1 MIYKEYFDLTEEYK
15 GQYGPETA
23 LVLLQVGSFY
33 EMYGLKLNDELI
45 GSNLARAAAQCCL
58 KIADKKDR
66 YEWKGK
72 LYPVVMAGFG
82 EASLDKYLPVLV
94 DAGFSVAVYI
104 QEDDM
109 VKRGAKKRVFYGV
122 FSAGTFLS
130 ETVPNSSNHIMVVW
144 VKSFRSLSGVL
155 RYVCS
160 FATIDVVSGASYLY
174 EYTVPAPHMMVPE
187 PFDELER
194 AVASFQPKEMILI
207 TDLDPV
213 PVRQFIGA
221 HTSSIVHVRTMDD
234 EKVAKLLKP
243 GYVEAVLEKQ
253 FGESSIE
260 HICIEFQQNEYATM
274 AFCYLLDFLHQHSPH
289 WTEQI
294 QLPKFTSSGNRLVL
308 GNHTLKQLNILGNHS
323 NESKINHCN
332 SNDNQYN
339 SNDNHCNSLLQFLD
353 HTVGPMGKQ
362 AFQQVLLNPKMED
375 LTIEYD
381 AIEHVLNAEE
391 TLIPDMRRSLGSIR
405 HLERIL
411 RYSVHGRGTPLQIGH
426 LIQGVQQFLRLVSDH
441 PVLELVYPDGW
452 LSQSIQ
458 WGQRFEKEIHELLEL
473 DPQNEYGLKKGLD
486 PDLDSLQEECA
497 GVRVDLMDLQTQ
509 MNMLLGQDNYVKWH
523 ETAKMGSSFQ
533 ITAVRGKALQKVL
546 SGVPDGRFVV
556 GKHSIPYSEIRVV
569 AATGSDQIQSGTVST
584 CFRRLESLEQRV
596 EELQQ
601 EVWKS
606 RILVWIVRTWMNP
619 LTQICGSIKRL
630 DILQSKAWISRKY
643 CYCRPSMSDSL
654 EAIGLRHP
662 LIEQIQTKEI
672 YVSNDIRLND
682 ANLGIL
688 LYGTNAVGKTSLIK
702 SVGLAVIMAQAG
714 FYVAASEFRF
724 RPYRAIYSRILGNDD
739 LFRGMSTFV
748 VEMSELRTILVEAGP
763 DVLVLGDE
771 VCSGTETESALSIM
785 MASLRHLVD
794 SKAHFLFATHFHE
807 LASLD
812 EMEELGGRISLQ
824 HLDVRFDP
832 LTGGL
837 VYDRHLKPGPGPSTY
852 GLEVAKSL
860 YVPTTVLDEAFRIRE
875 KYFPKTKTVL
885 SMEPTRY
892 NRGKIKSALCECCGK
907 EAGEE
912 IHHIVQQKEAD
923 KNGIIRS
930 NESIRSND
938 IIYSNVP
945 FHKNHPANLQ
955 TLCSKCHENVHN

>member
-1 MIYKEYFDLTEEYK
+1 
-15 GQYGPETA
+15 
-23 LVLLQVGSFY
+23 
-33 EMYGLKLNDELI
+33 
-45 GSNLARAAAQCCL
+45 L

-109 VKRGAKKRVFYGV
+109 AKRGAKKRVFYGV

-160 FATIDVVSGASYLY
+160 FATIDVVSGVSYLY

-221 HTSSIVHVRTMDD
+221 HTSSIVHMRTMDD
-234 EKVAKLLKP
+234 EKVAKLMKP

-294 QLPKFTSSGNRLVL
+294 QLPKFTTSGNRLVL
-308 GNHTLKQLNILGNHS
+308 GNHTLKQLNVLGQ
-323 NESKINHCN
+323 E
-332 SNDNQYN
+332 SNDHHQT
-339 SNDNHCNSLLQFLD
+339 NSLLQFLD

-362 AFQQVLLNPKMED
+362 AFQQALLNPKMED

-391 TLIPDMRRSLGSIR
+391 SLIPDMRRSLGSIR

-426 LIQGVQQFLRLVSDH
+426 LIQGVQQFLRLVSEH

-452 LSQSIQ
+452 LNGSIKMGKQ
-458 WGQRFEKEIHELLEL
+458 FEKEIHELLDL
-473 DPQNEYGLKKGLD
+473 DLQQEYGLKKGLD
-486 PDLDSLQEECA
+486 PDLDSLQEEYV
-497 GVRVDLMDLQTQ
+497 GVRGDLMDLQTQ
-509 MNMLLGQDNYVKWH
+509 LNMLLGQDHYVKWH

-533 ITAVRGKALQKVL
+533 ITAARGKALQKAL
-546 SGVPDGRFVV
+546 SGVPEGRFVV
-556 GKHSIPYSEIRVV
+556 GKHSIPYSEIRIV

-584 CFRRLESLEQRV
+584 WFRRLASLEQRI

-606 RILVWIVRTWMNP
+606 RILAWIVRTWMTS

-630 DILQSKAWISRKY
+630 DVLQSKAWISRKY
-643 CYCRPSMSDSL
+643 CYCRPTISDSL
-654 EAIGLRHP
+654 EANGLRHP

-672 YVSNDIRLND
+672 YVANDIVLND
-682 ANLGIL
+682 ATLGIL

-785 MASLRHLVD
+785 MASLRHLVE
-794 SKAHFLFATHFHE
+794 SGAHFLFATHFHE

-930 NESIRSND
+930 NDSIQTS
-938 IIYSNVP
+938 VP

-955 TLCSKCHENVHN
+955 TLCSKCHEKVHSISETSTYK